1 MDNQNC
7 IFFMNTSGE
16 MDTLQC
22 LSEEEL
28 KSLLQNRESLE
39 ERSHFYKIQPEEN
52 QGKLIFLSGTP
63 GSGKSSVALR
73 LAQKE
78 GFVYYEGDCFGN
90 FTNPYIPLHVDE
102 PSMAA
107 VKQKPV
113 KVTLPQKSNFI
124 QIFSRFCFRMFSIFF
139 RICSFQFHFFFSLGN
154 VTKCYRISL

>member
-90 FTNPYIPLHVDE
+90 FTNPYVPLHVDE
-102 PSMAA
+102 PSKAA

-124 QIFSRFCFRMFSIFF
+124 QIFFPILFSNFF
-139 RICSFQFHFFFSLGN
+139 RFFSDFFFFFFFFNFLFFPF
-154 VTKCYRISL
+154 

>member
-102 PSMAA
+102 PSKAA

-113 KVTLPQKSNFI
+113 KV
-124 QIFSRFCFRMFSIFF
+124 IFF
-139 RICSFQFHFFFSLGN
+139 FDFFLFHFFSFLGN
-154 VTKCYRISL
+154 VTKCYRISF